1 MSGGLVP
8 GPFRWFW
15 ANRVTKP
22 CPDCGHRTSV
32 GFDRADPGADA
43 REPTRC
49 VHCTTAEVDNAV
61 QFSRGELGYPLTEQG
76 PCVSCGTSIRRYGP
90 HGKPNCE
97 ACAQPE
103 AAPGPPPGPEPSPAG
118 QPQRRPPALE
128 AQPELDQLELSA

>member
-1 MSGGLVP
+1 MTRQPDP

-15 ANRVTKP
+15 ANRVTKS

-32 GFDRADPGADA
+32 GFDRADPEAGA

-49 VHCTTAEVDNAV
+49 VQCTAAEVDNAI

-76 PCVSCGTSIRRYGP
+76 PCVSCGAATGGTGRTATRSAGPARSRRHARVP
-90 HGKPNCE
+90 S
-97 ACAQPE
+97 PE
-103 AAPGPPPGPEPSPAG
+103 PEPSLAG
-118 QPQRRPPALE
+118 PPQRRPPVLE

>member
-1 MSGGLVP
+1 MTRQPDP

-32 GFDRADPGADA
+32 GFDRADPEASA

-49 VHCTTAEVDNAV
+49 VHCVTAEVDNAIH
-61 QFSRGELGYPLTEQG
+61 FSRAELGYPLTEQG
-76 PCVSCGTSIRRYGP
+76 PCVSCGAAIRRYGP
-90 HGKPNCE
+90 HGSPKCE

-103 AAPGPPPGPEPSPAG
+103 AAAAPL
-118 QPQRRPPALE
+118 RPPVLE

>member
-1 MSGGLVP
+1 MSWQPDP

-32 GFDRADPGADA
+32 GFDRADPGAGA

-49 VHCTTAEVDNAV
+49 VHCAAAEVDNAI
-61 QFSRGELGYPLTEQG
+61 QFSRAELGYPLTEQG
-76 PCVSCGTSIRRYGP
+76 PCGSCGAPIRRYGP

-103 AAPGPPPGPEPSPAG
+103 AVRIPSPVPGLPPTG
-118 QPQRRPPALE
+118 QLQRRPPALE